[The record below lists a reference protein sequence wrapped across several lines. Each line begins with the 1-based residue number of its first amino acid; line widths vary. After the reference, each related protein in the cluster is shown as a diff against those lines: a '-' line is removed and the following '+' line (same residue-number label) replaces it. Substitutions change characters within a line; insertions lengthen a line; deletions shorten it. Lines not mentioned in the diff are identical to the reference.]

1 MESRSIDGVRC
12 RHEYRR
18 PDWAARVCADP
29 VVVLVGGKNM
39 INYILLA
46 ITLICTAF
54 NIYLTLIEG
63 GYKRGYDK
71 GLEDGIRFTN
81 AAIEENKTDEFDC
94 PWR

>member
-1 MESRSIDGVRC
+1 
-12 RHEYRR
+12 
-18 PDWAARVCADP
+18 
-29 VVVLVGGKNM
+29 M

-71 GLEDGIRFTN
+71 GLEDGSRLKN
-81 AAIEENKTDEFDC
+81 EGIEEDQK
-94 PWR
+94 